1 MRGRLEGTFD
11 IYLQFCK
18 ELTIC
23 CIWKLFN
30 YSESPNN
37 ALHPL
42 CIWHI
47 VFTGKSCNKTFPDGS
62 IYDSCLV
69 HFVSMV
75 MHVFGFSPPGSP
87 PGKPGEYVGENRGM
101 DWFLPFPFKFKGK
114 VKGGGGFSGGGGT
127 QGKSMLSC
135 AAEAFKPWPCLRQKL
150 LILPLCLR
158 QETLLSDSDLF
169 CFAYRI
175 K

>member
-1 MRGRLEGTFD
+1 MYIQVPWSVFDQAMKETESMWQKQEWFLSRDLMSLSWVQTDEGAIGGYIWHLFTV
-11 IYLQFCK
+11 LQR
-18 ELTIC
+18 TSYQC
-23 CIWKLFN
+23 CICKLFN

-37 ALHPL
+37 ARHPL

-69 HFVSMV
+69 YFVSMV
-75 MHVFGFSPPGSP
+75 MHVFGFSP

-114 VKGGGGFSGGGGT
+114 VKGGGALKGS
-127 QGKSMLSC
+127 LC
-135 AAEAFKPWPCLRQKL
+135 WAVPLR
-150 LILPLCLR
+150 P
-158 QETLLSDSDLF
+158 SSPDPV
-169 CFAYRI
+169 
-175 K
+175 